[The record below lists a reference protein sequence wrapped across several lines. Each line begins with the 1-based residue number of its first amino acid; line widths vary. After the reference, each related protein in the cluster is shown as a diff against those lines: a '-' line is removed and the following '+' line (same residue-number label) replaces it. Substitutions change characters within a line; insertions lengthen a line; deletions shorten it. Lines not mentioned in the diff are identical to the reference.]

1 MSTIDNGGP
10 AFPAE
15 WENNSSVN
23 QVAPDGQFVPARG
36 SVKLQ
41 GASLRDY
48 FAAKAMQGDW
58 AAQGAAC
65 GMFVPDSD
73 DDLFARSA
81 RMYYRMA
88 DAMLAARKEKS

>member
-10 AFPAE
+10 AFP
-15 WENNSSVN
+15 V
-23 QVAPDGQFVPARG
+23 G
-36 SVKLQ
+36 S
-41 GASLRDY
+41 GDMRDPTGMSLRDY
-48 FAAKAMQGDW
+48 FAATAMQGDW
-58 AAQGAAC
+58 ATQGVAC

-73 DDLFARSA
+73 DELFARSA